1 MKIDA
6 GCVPCRAKRKLL
18 NQQYKVLTQIIK
30 TRAQNEQRNYITYF
44 DSEDEK
50 FRAIPL
56 DEAESRRVAIYE
68 IITKH

>member
-6 GCVPCRAKRKLL
+6 GCVPCAAKRKLL
-18 NQQYKVLTQIIK
+18 NQQYQVLSQIIK

-56 DEAESRRVAIYE
+56 DEAESRGVTIYE